1 MKPALYFGV
10 NRFWGMSENI
20 AVLFANEAF
29 YLAFAG
35 SDFEAMDELWSRESP
50 VTCIHPGWNLLSGR
64 DDVMESWEAILANPD
79 ATKIKYRNATATLF
93 GELALV
99 TCHEELEQGFLIAT
113 NIFIREDGAWK
124 MIHHQAGAS
133 PIPPEE
139 EEPEF
144 PDTMQ

>member
-1 MKPALYFGV
+1 
-10 NRFWGMSENI
+10 MSENI

-35 SDFEAMDELWSRESP
+35 GDYEAMDEVWSTDGP

-64 DDVMESWEAILANPD
+64 DDVMESWVAILDNPN
-79 ATKIKYRNATATLF
+79 ATKIKYRNATAALY
-93 GELALV
+93 GDLALV
-99 TCHEELEQGFLIAT
+99 TCYEELEQGFLIAT
-113 NIFIREDGAWK
+113 NIFIREDDAWK

-133 PIPPEE
+133 PVPPEE
-139 EEPEF
+139 EEPDF